1 MQPSKSWR
9 TTRWRSAPRDET
21 LSDVLARLEGV
32 RPCSG
37 GYVARCPGHEDS
49 RPSLSIR
56 EGDNGHALMKC
67 FRGCPYEAI
76 ATALDSRPW
85 RRTPDLPRSNLR
97 ALDDVK
103 RTEIARR
110 IWRESKPATGT
121 LAEAYLRSRGI
132 TMPVPPTLRFHSAL
146 KHPSGPVLLP
156 AMVAVVSDLNCNVVA
171 VHRTYLDGQG
181 NRSEPGTAES
191 CARPD
196 CRPRGSSR
204 PGGRSARARRR
215 YRDGPERPAS
225 DCHSDIGDAWY
236 ANLSRVDLPDCVREL
251 IICVDADPVGEQAAG
266 KSATSFMHEGRRV
279 RIARPQGGKDFNEM
293 RL

>member
-1 MQPSKSWR
+1 MK
-9 TTRWRSAPRDET
+9 

-181 NRSEPGTAES
+181 NKTNLEPPKAALGPIAGRAVHLAPVGEVLALAEGIETALSVLQATAIPIWATLGT
-191 CARPD
+191 
-196 CRPRGSSR
+196 
-204 PGGRSARARRR
+204 
-215 YRDGPERPAS
+215 
-225 DCHSDIGDAWY
+225 